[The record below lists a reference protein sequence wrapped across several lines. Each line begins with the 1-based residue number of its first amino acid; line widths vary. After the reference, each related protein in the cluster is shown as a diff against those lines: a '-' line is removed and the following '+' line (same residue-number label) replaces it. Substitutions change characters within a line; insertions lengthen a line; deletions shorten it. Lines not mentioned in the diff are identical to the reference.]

1 MPTTTVVKQEND
13 CSSVDATTRD
23 VATEKCAAGVT
34 SSPPSSS
41 SDGVVTCAG
50 CERVITD
57 RFFLQAVDRKWHV
70 TCLTCSVCMTSLDT
84 TSTCYAR
91 DGTVYCKEDYY
102 RFVYTTFVFLSS
114 TATLIP

>member
-13 CSSVDATTRD
+13 CSSIDAATRD

-34 SSPPSSS
+34 SSPPSS

-91 DGTVYCKEDYY
+91 EGAVYCKEDYY